1 MEKFIKPSSKFD
13 NFKYTVNALISL
25 SSLNLF
31 SGKCDEI
38 QIELFHQYHSF
49 ENINQHMSLNVL
61 KV

>member
-38 QIELFHQYHSF
+38 QSNGIISPLSQF
-49 ENINQHMSLNVL
+49 
-61 KV
+61 

>member
-13 NFKYTVNALISL
+13 YFKYTVNALISL

-38 QIELFHQYHSF
+38 QMELFIQYHSF
-49 ENINQHMSLNVL
+49 ENI
-61 KV
+61 